1 MANIENYTLNF
12 GPQHPAAHGVMRI
25 VLELSGE
32 TVERADVHIGLLHR
46 ATEKLMEAKPY
57 TQSIG
62 YMDRLDY
69 CSCTNNE
76 HAFVLAAEKLL
87 GIEVPIRAQYIR
99 VLMDEATR
107 IMNHL
112 MWLGAH
118 GHDLGAMVML
128 LYCFRDREELYDF
141 QEAVTGA
148 RIHPFYYRVGGVFKD
163 LPKTMPKY
171 EAGTPGRIESFK
183 KRPLVLRNKKKLDR
197 LNKGRQG
204 DVLDF
209 LEDFCD
215 RFENHYMPEY
225 KDILMENRVWL
236 QRTAGIGVVSAEKA
250 VELGFTGPMLRG
262 SGVAWDLRKT
272 QPYSVY
278 DQLEFDVPV
287 GTNGDCYDRFL
298 VRLEE
303 MIQSVR
309 ILRQC
314 IDWLRKNPGPVMSED
329 TRVKLPKRGEV
340 KDNIENLIQQFKV
353 YTEGFCVPEGEA
365 YAAVEH
371 PKGEFGIYLVS
382 DGANKPY
389 RVKVRAPGFAH
400 LSAVEEMAK
409 GHMLQDLVAILGTL
423 DLVFGDIDR

>member
-1 MANIENYTLNF
+1 MATNIENYTLNF
-12 GPQHPAAHGVMRI
+12 GPQHPAAHGVMRMI
-25 VLELSGE
+25 LELQGE

-46 ATEKLMEAKPY
+46 GTEKLMEAKPY

-69 CSCTNNE
+69 CSCLNNE
-76 HAFVLAAEKLL
+76 HAFVLAVEKLL

-99 VLMDEATR
+99 VLLDEATR

-118 GHDLGAMVML
+118 GHDLGAMAML
-128 LYCFRDREELYDF
+128 LYCFRDREELYDV
-141 QEAVTGA
+141 QEAITGA
-148 RIHPFYYRVGGVFKD
+148 RVHPFYYRVGGVAKE
-163 LPKTMPKY
+163 LPKQMPQYQPSKF
-171 EAGTPGRIESFK
+171 RS
-183 KRPLVLRNKKKLDR
+183 KKKLER
-197 LNKGRQG
+197 INAARQG

-215 RFENHYMPEY
+215 RFVNENMVEY
-225 KDILMENRVWL
+225 RDLLVGNRIWK
-236 QRTAGIGVVSAEKA
+236 QRVVGIGVVSAERA
-250 VELGFTGPMLRG
+250 LELGFSGPMLRG
-262 SGVAWDLRKT
+262 SGVEWDLRKT

-303 MIQSVR
+303 MVQSAR
-309 ILRQC
+309 IMKQC
-314 IDWLRKNPGPVMSED
+314 IAWLRENDGPIMAED
-329 TRVKLPKRGEV
+329 SRVTIPKRADV
-340 KDNIENLIQQFKV
+340 KEDMEALIQQFKV
-353 YTEGFCVPEGEA
+353 FTEGFCVPEGEA

-371 PKGEFGIYLVS
+371 PKGEFGVYLVS

-389 RVKVRAPGFAH
+389 RVKLRAPGFAH
-400 LSAVEEMAK
+400 IAATQEMSK
-409 GHMLQDLVAILGTL
+409 GHMLSDLVAILGTQ
-423 DLVFGDIDR
+423 DMVFGDIDR